1 MRFTK
6 TEIEKA
12 ITELSN
18 PKMKSFLQAV
28 LNDKECENK
37 YDLINKDHYFAT
49 ILWQKED
56 IKVALEE
63 EDMPNNDDMVEK
75 ILDHIG
81 ISEMENCEH
90 GWDCITDAIDR
101 IKMEQVKTV
110 SLILNDYVGENYC
123 PTKQTRFMISEDCL
137 NDYLKATDDERDI
150 PQFLESYDSDEANVI
165 YDYASDDGRIIQEDV
180 SYSDDVIEKY
190 KKYMEENYTIT
201 IEDFYRNIYRQNN

>member
-1 MRFTK
+1 MKFTK

-123 PTKQTRFMISEDCL
+123 PTKQTRFMISEDCF
-137 NDYLKATDDERDI
+137 K
-150 PQFLESYDSDEANVI
+150 
-165 YDYASDDGRIIQEDV
+165 
-180 SYSDDVIEKY
+180 
-190 KKYMEENYTIT
+190 
-201 IEDFYRNIYRQNN
+201 